1 MGGGLGAC
9 VRGLGG
15 RRGPRGLCEEDEGGW
30 EGLSGPRNF
39 SELFGAGWGGLRGR
53 WARCEEDDGDGRV

>member
-15 RRGPRGLCEEDEGGW
+15 LRGPRGLCEEDEGGW

-39 SELFGAGWGGLRGR
+39 SELFGAGWGGLRGP
-53 WARCEEDDGDGRV
+53 